1 MAKKKK
7 VEAVLTESDSIQLY
21 ISERETVWRDF
32 ESIEIQLDEYPE
44 LVGKTKAEVIEYLK
58 ENASQMKAPADYDWA
73 NDLEDCLSQQ
83 DVARE
88 KFLDTENFF
97 GIE

>member
-7 VEAVLTESDSIQLY
+7 VEAVLTESDSIQIY

-73 NDLEDCLSQQ
+73 NDLGDCLSQQ

-88 KFLDTENFF
+88 KFLDTERFF